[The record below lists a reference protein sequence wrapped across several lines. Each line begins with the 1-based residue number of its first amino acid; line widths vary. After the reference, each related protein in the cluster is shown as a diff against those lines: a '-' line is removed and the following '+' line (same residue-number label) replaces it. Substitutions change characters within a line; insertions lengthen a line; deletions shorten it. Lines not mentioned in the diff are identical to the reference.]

1 VRIVDS
7 HFHWWPRSIFDA
19 LCERTAYPRAERDGK
34 GGYRYFRAPDTQ
46 SFLPVW
52 AEWFDLDKQFEH
64 MDALNQGRID
74 AFGSIGPFSVHF
86 SDLPVSE
93 GREAAIQWNEE
104 MAGAVRSH
112 PGRFWASAAVPLVDT
127 SVALEVLEHA
137 VGTLGLKGV
146 NLPGSV
152 GPDPRIDAERLE
164 PFYDRVEELGLPLFL
179 HPTDA
184 VFADMLSDGYGG
196 ALHLSLG
203 RVIEVSVA
211 AMRLIFSGVMERHPN
226 LKLVMSHTGGALP
239 YQAGRMDKNGK
250 KANLPHQPSEYIK
263 RFYTDTVT
271 PHSLGMRYAVEFFGA
286 DHVMY
291 GTDYPCWSPADAL
304 RFFGEC
310 GFSEEVQAK
319 IFAGN
324 AERILGI
331 PARTPE
337 LALS

>member
-1 VRIVDS
+1 
-7 HFHWWPRSIFDA
+7 
-19 LCERTAYPRAERDGK
+19 
-34 GGYRYFRAPDTQ
+34 
-46 SFLPVW
+46 
-52 AEWFDLDKQFEH
+52 
-64 MDALNQGRID
+64 M
-74 AFGSIGPFSVHF
+74 
-86 SDLPVSE
+86 
-93 GREAAIQWNEE
+93 
-104 MAGAVRSH
+104 
-112 PGRFWASAAVPLVDT
+112 
-127 SVALEVLEHA
+127 
-137 VGTLGLKGV
+137 GV

-152 GPDPRIDAERLE
+152 GADPRIDAERLE

-203 RVIEVSVA
+203 RVVEVSVA
-211 AMRLIFSGVMERHPN
+211 AMRLVFSGVMERHPN

-271 PHSLGMRYAVEFFGA
+271 PHSLGMRYAVEFFGV

-304 RFFGEC
+304 RFFAEC

-324 AERILGI
+324 AERILGD
-331 PARTPE
+331 PGPYAGTRSVLTPRYAASAARILDTASKAGAQYADVQFWTIRQEDVAVRNGDVRDCLRRLVGRLRRPGADRRE
-337 LALS
+337 LGILRQRSFRRRCL

>member
-1 VRIVDS
+1 M
-7 HFHWWPRSIFDA
+7 RS
-19 LCERTAYPRAERDGK
+19 Y
-34 GGYRYFRAPDTQ
+34 
-46 SFLPVW
+46 LPVW

-64 MDALNQGRID
+64 MDALGHEVS

-86 SDLPVSE
+86 SDLPPSE

-104 MAGAVRSH
+104 MAGSMKRY

-127 SVALEVLEHA
+127 GVALDVLEDA
-137 VGTLGLKGV
+137 VFRLGLKGV

-152 GPDPRIDAERLE
+152 GSDPRIDHERLE
-164 PFYDRVEELGLPLFL
+164 PFYDRVEALGLPLFL

-211 AMRLIFSGVMERHPN
+211 AMRLIFSGIMERHPN

-250 KANLPHQPSEYIK
+250 AAKLPELPSTYIK
-263 RFYTDTVT
+263 RIYTDTVS
-271 PHSLGMRYAVEFFGA
+271 PHSLGMKFAVEFFGP

-291 GTDYPCWSPADAL
+291 GSDYPCWSPADAL
-304 RFFGEC
+304 RFFDEA
-310 GFSEEVQAK
+310 GFSPDVREK
-319 IFAGN
+319 ILNSN
-324 AERILGI
+324 ARRILQLDT
-331 PARTPE
+331 PAREP
-337 LALS
+337 ALVS